1 MTKKSDFSRFANSFQ
16 AIARLRLESI
26 ECLLNHLGNPQN
38 DLKFVHIAGTN
49 GKGSVC
55 SFLQCIF
62 TDAGYKTGKYTSPN
76 LISVCERISIDGV
89 LISEAQL
96 EKTLKIVEK
105 AVEDVIC
112 ELGDSPTQFEIW
124 TAAAFLFF
132 REQNCDI
139 VVLETGLGGAQDATN
154 IIPPPLASVITRI
167 DLDHTEYLGDTIEK
181 IAAEKA
187 GIVKKPFT
195 SVSGLCITA
204 PQTDEVLSVLSE
216 VCEERNNKLVISNI
230 PKNCTADGFNEVFDY
245 TTADKKTDINKIKC
259 GISGFYQP
267 ENAALAAE
275 CAYQLGISPE
285 FIRSGIN
292 RAKNP
297 ARFEV
302 IRENP
307 LVIYDGAHN
316 KNGMSALVECL
327 ERYFADWQGA
337 TFITAFMGDKD
348 IRSAFE
354 VLEVSG
360 FLKNSKVFAAMV
372 KDNPRA
378 ATPEKVCEVA
388 ASAGVL
394 ATPYETLAEAY
405 RDALKEKKPVIL
417 CGSLYLYKDF
427 DEVLKSISC

>member
-1 MTKKSDFSRFANSFQ
+1 MTKSSEFNRFANSFQ

-62 TDAGYKTGKYTSPN
+62 TDAGFKTGKYTSPN
-76 LISVCERISIDGV
+76 LISVCERISIDGI
-89 LISEAQL
+89 LITDIQL
-96 EKTLKIVEK
+96 ENTLKIVEK
-105 AVEDVIC
+105 AVEDVVC

-132 REQNCDI
+132 KEQKCDI

-187 GIVKKPFT
+187 GIIKTPSGDKM
-195 SVSGLCITA
+195 GLCITTS
-204 PQTDEVLSVLSE
+204 QTGEVLSVLSS
-216 VCEERNNKLVISNI
+216 VCKERNNSLVISNA
-230 PKNCTADGFNEVFDY
+230 PENCVSNVFSEVFDY
-245 TTADKKTDINKIKC
+245 TTSDKKVNIKEIKC

-267 ENAALAAE
+267 ENAALATE
-275 CAYQLGISPE
+275 CAYQLGISAE
-285 FIRSGIN
+285 FIRSGIK

-297 ARFEV
+297 ARFE
-302 IRENP
+302 IISQSP

-316 KNGMSALVECL
+316 KNGMSALVSCL
-327 ERYFADWQGA
+327 ERYFANWQGA

-354 VLEVSG
+354 VLGNSG
-360 FLKNSKVFAAMV
+360 FLKKSKVFAAMV
-372 KDNPRA
+372 KNNPRA
-378 ATPEKVCEVA
+378 ATPEKVCEIA
-388 ASAGVL
+388 TSAGVS
-394 ATPYETLAEAY
+394 ATPYKNLGDAY
-405 RDALKEKKPVIL
+405 RDALKENKPVIL

-427 DEVLKSISC
+427 DEVLKNI

>member
-1 MTKKSDFSRFANSFQ
+1 MTKSSDFSRFANSFQ

-62 TDAGYKTGKYTSPN
+62 TDAGFKTGKYTSPN
-76 LISVCERISIDGV
+76 LISVCERISVDGI
-89 LISEAQL
+89 LITDIQL
-96 EKTLKIVEK
+96 ENTLKIVEK
-105 AVEDVIC
+105 AVESVVQD
-112 ELGDSPTQFEIW
+112 LGDSPTQFEIW

-132 REQNCDI
+132 KELKCDI

-187 GIVKKPFT
+187 GIIKTPSGDKM
-195 SVSGLCITA
+195 GLCITTS
-204 PQTDEVLSVLSE
+204 QTGEVLSVLSS
-216 VCEERNNKLVISNI
+216 VCKERNNSLVISNA
-230 PKNCTADGFNEVFDY
+230 PENCVSNVFSEVFDY
-245 TTADKKTDINKIKC
+245 TTSDKKVNIKEIKC

-275 CAYQLGISPE
+275 CAYQLGISAE
-285 FIRSGIN
+285 FIRSGIK

-297 ARFEV
+297 ARFE
-302 IRENP
+302 IISQSP

-316 KNGMSALVECL
+316 KNGMSALVSCL

-354 VLEVSG
+354 VLETSG
-360 FLKNSKVFAAMV
+360 FLKKSKVFSVMV

-378 ATPEKVCEVA
+378 ATPEKVCEIA
-388 ASAGVL
+388 ASANVS
-394 ATPYETLAEAY
+394 AVPYKTLAQAY
-405 RDALKEKKPVIL
+405 LDALEGKKPIIL

-427 DEVLKSISC
+427 DEVLKNI

>member
-1 MTKKSDFSRFANSFQ
+1 MTKSSEFNRFANSFQ
-16 AIARLRLESI
+16 AIAKLRLESI

-62 TDAGYKTGKYTSPN
+62 TDAGFKTGKYTSPN
-76 LISVCERISIDGV
+76 LISVCERISVDGV
-89 LISEAQL
+89 LITESQL
-96 EKTLKIVEK
+96 ESTLKIVEK
-105 AVEDVIC
+105 AVEDVIR
-112 ELGDSPTQFEIW
+112 EFGDSPTQFEIW

-132 REQNCDI
+132 KEQKCDI

-187 GIVKKPFT
+187 GIIKTPTDNQV
-195 SVSGLCITA
+195 GLCITA
-204 PQTDEVLSVLSE
+204 PQADEVLSVLSA

-230 PKNCTADGFNEVFDY
+230 PENCTADGFNEVFDC
-245 TTADKKTDINKIKC
+245 TTSDEKTTIKGIKS

-267 ENAALAAE
+267 ENASLAAE
-275 CAYQLGISPE
+275 CAYQLGISAE
-285 FIRSGIN
+285 FIRSGIK

-297 ARFEV
+297 ARFE
-302 IRENP
+302 IISHNP

-316 KNGMSALVECL
+316 KNGMSALAACL

-354 VLEVSG
+354 VLENSG
-360 FLKNSKVFAAMV
+360 FLKKSKVFAVMV

-378 ATPEKVCEVA
+378 ATPEKICEIA
-388 ASAGVL
+388 ASASVL
-394 ATPYETLAEAY
+394 ATPYKNLGDAY
-405 RDALKEKKPVIL
+405 RDALKENKPVIL

-427 DEVLKSISC
+427 DEVLNRI